1 MAALTL
7 DRIGKR
13 FGHVEALDDVSLD
26 VADGEFV
33 AVLGPSGC
41 GKSTLLR
48 VIAGF
53 ERADRGSVRFGE
65 TLVSG
70 EGVHLPPEDRHVGMV
85 FQSYALWPH
94 MSVAENIG
102 YPLRVRRLARRELAR
117 EVDAALAAVGLVG
130 YADRRPAQLS
140 GGQRQRV
147 ALARCLAM
155 KARIVLLDEP
165 LANLDVQLRARML
178 AEIAAFRKLSQ
189 ATLIYVTH
197 DQAEALG
204 VADRVAVMAGGRVHQ
219 VAAPAA
225 LYRTPAD
232 GVVSRFVGPGAVA
245 RGEVTKTYA
254 NGHAQVALFGREW
267 QVRSAPG
274 QERGDAEICIRPE
287 DLAIVP
293 AEDGFPASVQRVLY
307 QGGRTVIEAAP
318 AAEPDTTLALSIDSS
333 GAGAIGATVHLAL
346 VDGWVIPAAPHPD
359 PLPAL
364 RGEGAS

>member
-7 DRIGKR
+7 DHVGKR
-13 FGHVEALDDVSLD
+13 FGAVEALDDVSLD
-26 VADGEFV
+26 VADGEFL

-48 VIAGF
+48 VVAGF

-65 TLVSG
+65 RIVSG
-70 EGVHLPPEDRHVGMV
+70 EGIHVPPEDRQVGMV

-94 MSVAENIG
+94 MTVAENIG
-102 YPLRVRRLARRELAR
+102 YPLRVRRLARRDLAR
-117 EVDAALAAVGLVG
+117 EVDAALAAVGLAG

-165 LANLDVQLRARML
+165 LANLDVHLRARML
-178 AEIAAFRKLSQ
+178 AEIAAFRRISK
-189 ATLIYVTH
+189 ATLVYVTH

-204 VADRVAVMAGGRVHQ
+204 VADRVAVMAGGRLHQ
-219 VAAPAA
+219 VATPTA
-225 LYRTPAD
+225 LYRTPSD
-232 GVVSRFVGPGAVA
+232 GVVSRFGGPGSVA
-245 RGEVTKTYA
+245 RGEVTQTFA

-274 QERGDAEICIRPE
+274 QARGRAEICIRPE
-287 DLAIVP
+287 DLAIVAAP
-293 AEDGFPASVQRVLY
+293 QGFAAQVQRVLY
-307 QGGRTVIEAAP
+307 QGGRTIVEAAP
-318 AAEPDTTLALSIDSS
+318 ASEPDTTLALSIDSGTAS
-333 GAGAIGATVHLAL
+333 GIGPTVHLAL
-346 VDGWVIPAAPHPD
+346 VDGWVIP
-359 PLPAL
+359 
-364 RGEGAS
+364 GS